1 MNNMYFVIRSYRV
14 ISTSKKNPPVNDTN
28 EE

>member
-14 ISTSKKNPPVNDTN
+14 ISTAKKNPPENDTT